1 MLAGEAD
8 PRDTA
13 EAIQWARVN
22 RKELRE
28 RWRTYSEED
37 SPKRAGPSIEVLK
50 GEVVSETKAI
60 RVASVKYEGDY
71 SLRIRWVNGKAMSVD
86 LQDPVSRRKG
96 MRALRDKA
104 AFAQASKGEGGHSVV
119 WPGEIDMGAD
129 RLWEMTLE
137 QNGRM
142 DTVEFMRWRWRHGLS
157 LSQAAEA
164 LDLSRRQV
172 AYYAS
177 GERPVP
183 RYVLLALKG
192 WEVEHEGVAA

>member
-1 MLAGEAD
+1 VEGVFRRRIAETDILGCKAVEGE
-8 PRDTA
+8 TM
-13 EAIQWARVN
+13 
-22 RKELRE
+22 
-28 RWRTYSEED
+28 
-37 SPKRAGPSIEVLK
+37 
-50 GEVVSETKAI
+50 SETKAI
-60 RVASVKYEGDY
+60 RITSVKYDGDY
-71 SLRIRWVNGKAMSVD
+71 SLRIRWVSGKAMSVD
-86 LQDPVSRRKG
+86 LQEPIFRLKG
-96 MRALRDKA
+96 MRSLRDEA
-104 AFAQASKGEGGHSVV
+104 VFAQVSRGEGGHSVV
-119 WPGEIDMGAD
+119 WPGQIDMGAD

-142 DTVEFMRWRWRHGLS
+142 DAVEFMRWRWRHGLS

-192 WEVEHEGVAA
+192 WEVEHEGAAA